1 MIDVNKLLNSVL
13 TAGGLPDE
21 RAPVPRSG
29 SVPPV
34 MPRGGGLGEFLSG
47 NLGSLGSGALAG
59 GLAGTLLGSK
69 HTRKLAGTALQVGA
83 AALIGGL
90 AYKAYQSYRDG
101 KPIVPQ
107 SITDLI
113 GGASTQPGSPPQAA
127 AGSHGYEG
135 FLSRAQPVEAEGLL
149 VLRAMIAAAMADG
162 RVDERE
168 RARLIDRVEA
178 SGFSAEERSYL
189 EAMIARPD
197 TPAQLAAKAG
207 GPETAAQV
215 YLAAFVAID
224 ADTDQ
229 ERAWLDDL
237 AGRLGLDPALRQN
250 IESAA
255 LAAEQAVARAG

>member
-13 TAGGLPDE
+13 TAGGLPDQ

-29 SVPPV
+29 EAPSA
-34 MPRGGGLGEFLSG
+34 MPRGSGLGEFLSG
-47 NLGSLGSGALAG
+47 NLGSLGAGALTG

-90 AYKAYQSYRDG
+90 AYRAYQNYRDG
-101 KPIVPQ
+101 KPMVPQ
-107 SITDLI
+107 SVTDLI
-113 GGASTQPGSPPQAA
+113 GAGTAQPGSLPQAGA
-127 AGSHGYEG
+127 RAHGYEG
-135 FLSRAQPVEAEGLL
+135 FLSRPQPVEAEGLL

-162 RVDERE
+162 RVDEKE
-168 RARLIDRVEA
+168 RAVLIDRVEA

-189 EAMIARPD
+189 ESLIATPD
-197 TPAQLAAKAG
+197 TPAQLAAQAS
-207 GPETAAQV
+207 GPEIAAQV

-224 ADTDQ
+224 ADTGQ
-229 ERAWLDDL
+229 ERAWLDEL
-237 AGRLGLDPALRQN
+237 ASRLGLDPALRQN

-255 LAAEQAVARAG
+255 LAAEQAAARAG

>member
-1 MIDVNKLLNSVL
+1 MMIDVNKLLNSVL
-13 TAGGLPDE
+13 TAGSLPQG
-21 RAPVPRSG
+21 RAPVPQSAG
-29 SVPPV
+29 TPSM

-47 NLGSLGSGALAG
+47 NLGSLGAGALTG

-90 AYKAYQSYRDG
+90 AYKAYQNYRDG

-107 SITDLI
+107 SVADIF
-113 GGASTQPGSPPQAA
+113 GAGTAPGSPPPT
-127 AGSHGYEG
+127 AGAHGYEG
-135 FLSRAQPVEAEGLL
+135 FLSRAQPTETDGLL
-149 VLRAMIAAAMADG
+149 LLRAMIAAAMADG
-162 RVDERE
+162 RVDDKE
-168 RARLIDRVEA
+168 RALLIERVEA
-178 SGFSAEERSYL
+178 SGLSAEERSYL
-189 EAMIARPD
+189 ESLIATPD
-197 TPAQLAAKAG
+197 TPARLAAEARS
-207 GPETAAQV
+207 PETAAQV
-215 YLAAFVAID
+215 YLAAYVAID

-255 LAAEQAVARAG
+255 LEAEQIAARAA